1 MAKDSFI
8 NIRFPFFDSE
18 KGFFIDMNK
27 QNKRAIKSDLMHLL
41 LTNKGERL
49 YSPEFGTDLK
59 KYLFEP
65 NVVSVQADIKS
76 EIQKAIDRFIPNLQI
91 DKLLVEPIESNEHSV
106 IVRLEYTVTN
116 NAFTA
121 SDFITIEL

>member
-65 NVVSVQADIKS
+65 NIVSVQADIKS
-76 EIQKAIDRFIPNLQI
+76 EIQKAIDRFIPNLQV
-91 DKLLVEPIESNEHSV
+91 DKLLVEPIEGKEHSV

>member
-65 NVVSVQADIKS
+65 NIVSVQADIKS
-76 EIQKAIDRFIPNLQI
+76 EIQKAIDRFIPNLQV
-91 DKLLVEPIESNEHSV
+91 DKLLVEPINGKEHSV